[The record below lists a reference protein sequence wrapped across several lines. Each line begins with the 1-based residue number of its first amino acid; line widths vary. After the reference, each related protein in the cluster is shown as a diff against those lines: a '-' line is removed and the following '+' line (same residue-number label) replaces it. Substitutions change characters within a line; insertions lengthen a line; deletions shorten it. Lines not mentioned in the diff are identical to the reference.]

1 VPETSTRG
9 WADLFAG
16 YSGRILLAL
25 SLGWFGVVT
34 ARLLLPPLL
43 PAIIADLE
51 ITLASAGFM
60 LTVMQAVQALAL
72 YPSGRLSD
80 QLSRATTILPGLAIL
95 TVGLLLIALAPVYVV
110 LLGAVTVLGAGAGL
124 FTISS
129 RALISDHF
137 VENRGRAL
145 GIYAAGFNVG
155 GILAS
160 ALAAVTF
167 ERWRLPFLAIAVLLA
182 GITAV
187 YVSLNHE
194 PVFPQAE
201 TVEIELGSTLRRILS
216 TPALRGPLVAYSL
229 YYFVTRS
236 FLGFFPAY
244 LQSSK
249 GFSPALASGAFALVF
264 AVGAVT
270 KVLAGDLSDRVPR
283 RFVAVGSAVLAMG
296 ALAGIIF
303 EQSVLVLA
311 PLIVLFAAGHQAQF
325 PLIDAILLDAAPTA
339 NVGGDLGAAKTIF
352 FLIGSLGPTYVG
364 VVAERSDYTVA
375 FAGLVVCLLV
385 SATLLFR
392 NSQHA

>member
-1 VPETSTRG
+1 MSETSTRS
-9 WADLFAG
+9 WADLFEG
-16 YSGRILLAL
+16 YSGRMLVAL

-51 ITLASAGFM
+51 ITLASAGVM
-60 LTVMQAVQALAL
+60 LTVMQGVQALAL

-80 QLSRATTILPGLAIL
+80 QLSRATTILPGLVIL
-95 TVGLLLIALAPVYVV
+95 TVGLLLIAFAPVYLV
-110 LLGAVTVLGAGAGL
+110 LVGAVTVLGFGAGL
-124 FTISS
+124 YTISS

-137 VENRGRAL
+137 VEDRGRAL

-155 GILAS
+155 GVLAS
-160 ALAAVTF
+160 ALAAIAF

-187 YVSLNHE
+187 YAFLNHE
-194 PVFPQAE
+194 PVVPRAD
-201 TVEIELGSTLRRILS
+201 TVEIELTSTVRRLL
-216 TPALRGPLVAYSL
+216 TAPELRGPLVAYSL

-264 AVGAVT
+264 AVGAGS
-270 KVLAGDLSDRVPR
+270 KVLAGDLSDRFPR
-283 RFVAVGSAVLAMG
+283 RAVATGSVVLAMV
-296 ALAGIIF
+296 ALAGIIVGR
-303 EQSVLVLA
+303 SPLVLA

-325 PLIDAILLDAAPTA
+325 PLIDAILLDAAPDA
-339 NVGGDLGAAKTIF
+339 NVGGDLGAAKTVF
-352 FLIGSLGPTYVG
+352 FLVGSLGPTYVG
-364 VVAERSDYTVA
+364 VVAEAATYTVA
-375 FAGLVVCLLV
+375 FAGLVVCLLA
-385 SATLLFR
+385 SAVLLFR
-392 NSQHA
+392 NRRVS

>member
-1 VPETSTRG
+1 MSQASPR
-9 WADLFAG
+9 WADLFTGYAG
-16 YSGRILLAL
+16 RMLLAL
-25 SLGWFGVVT
+25 SLAWFGVVT

-43 PAIIADLE
+43 PAIIADFQ
-51 ITLASAGFM
+51 ITLAGAGLL
-60 LTVMQAVQALAL
+60 LTLMQAVQALAL

-80 QLSRATTILPGLAIL
+80 QLSRATTILPGLVIL
-95 TVGLLLIALAPVYVV
+95 TAGLAFIGLAPVYSV

-187 YVSLNHE
+187 YATLNRE
-194 PVFPQAE
+194 PVFPRTDSVE
-201 TVEIELGSTLRRILS
+201 TELVATLRRILS
-216 TPALRGPLVAYSL
+216 TPTLRGPLIAYSL

-249 GFSPALASGAFALVF
+249 GFSPAIASAAFAVVF
-264 AVGAVT
+264 AVGAVS
-270 KVLAGDLSDRVPR
+270 KVLAGDLSDRFPR
-283 RFVAVGSAVLAMG
+283 RLVAVGSVALAMI
-296 ALAGIIF
+296 ALVGIIIG
-303 EQSVLVLA
+303 QSLLVLA
-311 PLIVLFAAGHQAQF
+311 PSIVAFAAGHQAQF
-325 PLIDAILLDAAPTA
+325 PLIDAILFDAAPEA
-339 NVGGDLGAAKTIF
+339 NAGGDLGASKTIF

-364 VVAERSDYTVA
+364 VVAEFSSYTVA
-375 FAGLVVCLLV
+375 FAGLVACLLV
-385 SATLLFR
+385 SAALLFPYHR
-392 NSQHA
+392 RA

>member
-1 VPETSTRG
+1 VSGTSTRG
-9 WADLFAG
+9 WADLFTGYAG
-16 YSGRILLAL
+16 RMLVAL
-25 SLGWFGVVT
+25 SLAWFGVVT

-43 PAIIADLE
+43 PSIIADFQ
-51 ITLASAGFM
+51 ITLAGAGIL

-95 TVGLLLIALAPVYVV
+95 TVGLLLIALAPAYVV

-137 VENRGRAL
+137 VEDRGRAL

-167 ERWRLPFLAIAVLLA
+167 DRWRLPFLAIAVLLA

-187 YVSLNHE
+187 YVALNRE
-194 PVFPQAE
+194 PVFPRTEAVE
-201 TVEIELGSTLRRILS
+201 TELVATLRRILS
-216 TPALRGPLVAYSL
+216 TPTLRGPLIAYSL

-249 GFSPALASGAFALVF
+249 SFSPALASAAFALVF
-264 AVGAVT
+264 AVGAAS
-270 KVLAGDLSDRVPR
+270 KVLAGDLSDRFPR
-283 RFVAVGSAVLAMG
+283 RLVAVGSV
-296 ALAGIIF
+296 ALATVALVGIIIG
-303 EQSVLVLA
+303 QSLLALV
-311 PLIVLFAAGHQAQF
+311 PLVVAFAAGHQAQF
-325 PLIDAILLDAAPTA
+325 PLIDAILLDAAPEA

-352 FLIGSLGPTYVG
+352 FLFGSLGPTYVG
-364 VVAERSDYTVA
+364 VVAEFSSYTVA
-375 FAGLVVCLLV
+375 FAGLVACLLA
-385 SATLLFR
+385 SAALLFPYDR
-392 NSQHA
+392 RR